1 MYGQLVVHFIMKHYD
16 KCFGYTFCL
25 YFARFSYQLHF
36 QCLEGNIGVWWFS
49 RQQSLNTND
58 VRDIMAIKKDINQ
71 HNGSKWDDI
80 RIFPKL
86 SLHSVLFNGIV
97 LLLGGHLHFVTR
109 LLWNLHNKVE
119 FSFARLQWNVVPR

>member
-1 MYGQLVVHFIMKHYD
+1 
-16 KCFGYTFCL
+16 
-25 YFARFSYQLHF
+25 
-36 QCLEGNIGVWWFS
+36 
-49 RQQSLNTND
+49 
-58 VRDIMAIKKDINQ
+58 MAIKKDINQ